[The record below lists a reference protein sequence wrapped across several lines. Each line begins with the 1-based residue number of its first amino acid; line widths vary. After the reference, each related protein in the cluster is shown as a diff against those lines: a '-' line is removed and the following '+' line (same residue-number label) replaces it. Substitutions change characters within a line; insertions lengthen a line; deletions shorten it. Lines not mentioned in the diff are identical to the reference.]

1 VNYGNFWFLRGFEYS
16 QGVSFVHLH
25 LHTHYSFLQ
34 GLGDPEA
41 FVMRAKELGMPALA
55 ITDTD
60 NLHGAFEFYLL
71 CKKKGIKP
79 IIWVEVFICE
89 QGQKYDARDAKVY
102 SLILLAKNFAGYK
115 NLIQLT
121 TKAYL
126 DGNVGSR
133 AQIDFPLLEK
143 YTGDTIALSGDL
155 SSELAQL
162 VISGKNNEFLLE
174 RISYYQKVFGKDHYY
189 LEIGEHPDRGS
200 QWAYNQRLVE
210 LSKLSGAPLVGTNDV
225 HYAHIDDAE
234 AQDFLSC
241 IGSGRR
247 LDDPDRKTLIDGNY
261 ALRSAEEMQELFAY
275 APEACENTLRI
286 ADMIDIEI
294 PHGKPLLPV
303 YKLNEKEE
311 ARKKIYQ
318 ETYPYDFETLTDQEW
333 LLRWTCFEGLNKRY
347 GFILSDTDIV
357 ECVHKEI
364 KTDIP
369 TLKELSPEELI
380 ELPKRWRNDK
390 KEILYQNLS
399 EEKKAIFDRLEYEL
413 VVVHLMG
420 FDGYFVI
427 VADFIR
433 WARENGIPVWPGR
446 WSAAGAIIA
455 YLSGITNIDPLKYQL
470 LFERFLNPARVSMPD
485 IDIDFS
491 DEGRWRVIEYVR
503 EKYGHDQVGQICT
516 FGTLAARA
524 AVKDVG
530 RALGI
535 PFAEMNQFAKL
546 IPARPG
552 ITIADAIKENP
563 DLKKTVDTNPLH
575 HKLITNAQK
584 LEGTVRQLGVHACAV
599 IIAPS
604 PMTDFCP
611 LQHPPKDETAIV
623 TQFSAYPLDG
633 LGLLK
638 MDFLGLRNLT
648 IIDRALR
655 IIENN
660 HGIKIDIDNL
670 PMDDQRVFDVFA
682 GGDTTGIFQF
692 ESAGMRRYLQELVPN
707 TFEDIIVMVSLYR
720 PGPMLYIP
728 TYIKR
733 KHGKEKVKYPHES
746 LAQILQLTQ
755 GIAVYQEQIM
765 QIVQAFAGF
774 SLGEADILRRAM
786 WKKIKELMD
795 EQKGKFIEAAVK
807 IGHTE
812 KLATYIFTDIIEPF
826 AGYGFNKSHAACYA
840 MIAYQTAYLKAY
852 YPTEFLTA
860 LMVSDEDDTD
870 RIVLE
875 INEAKSKHIQVLVPD
890 VNESRRHFTYI
901 DRQKIRFGLKAIK
914 WVWDGPIDTILRWRE
929 NGNYTSL
936 EDLVQRT
943 GSDVINKKTLD
954 ALIKSGA
961 MDTLWDR
968 GHMLA
973 NMERMA
979 WYLREVEHKT
989 STKQMDMF
997 DLGEKTNN
1005 GGGLILQDAPPLSF
1019 EEKIR
1024 EERNAIGMSISGDP
1038 LDGLKRYIEKKS
1050 LGLSK
1055 VQEFLKELE
1064 ASITEDHIL
1073 DDEVSDAGEIIQTP
1087 EKEGEQDTP
1096 TIEEDVKKERKEKP
1110 IVQVIGYVD
1119 SIRKIQT
1126 KKGENMLIVAC
1137 SSTGWKFTTIV
1148 FPKVYNQIAH
1158 LINSGEII
1166 LVKGKLNCKIEMKEI
1181 SIEADQVKRSTISDL
1196 RTAAQNEG
1204 IFGDEENIPEAREEM
1219 PKNEKPQNE
1228 IVFEAI
1234 QKKYT
1239 CTFWEDS
1246 MTIKLSPGTSK
1257 ETLMEIKT
1265 LLESYPR
1272 WNYHVWLDIDGQMID
1287 TKKNIGDKN
1296 EKESS

>member
-1 VNYGNFWFLRGFEYS
+1 
-16 QGVSFVHLH
+16 
-25 LHTHYSFLQ
+25 
-34 GLGDPEA
+34 
-41 FVMRAKELGMPALA
+41 MPALA

-79 IIWVEVFICE
+79 IIGVEVFICE

-102 SLILLAKNFAGYK
+102 SLILLAKNFNGYK

-121 TKAYL
+121 THAYL
-126 DGNVGSR
+126 DGNVWNKP
-133 AQIDFPLLEK
+133 QIDFATLEK
-143 YTGDTIALSGDL
+143 YAPDTIALSGDL
-155 SSELAQL
+155 TSELVQH
-162 VISGKNNEFLLE
+162 VVSGKDTAFLLE
-174 RISYYQKVFGKDHYY
+174 RIKYYERVFWKDHYY

-200 QWAYNQRLVE
+200 QGAYNQKLVE
-210 LSKLSGAPLVGTNDV
+210 LSKLSGVPLVGTNDV
-225 HYAHIDDAE
+225 HYARIEDAE

-247 LDDPDRKTLIDGNY
+247 LDDPDRRTLIDGNY
-261 ALRSAEEMQELFAY
+261 ALRPAEEMRELFAY
-275 APEACENTLRI
+275 APEACENTLKI

-294 PHGKPLLPV
+294 PHGKPLLPT
-303 YKLNEKEE
+303 YALNDKEKI
-311 ARKKIYQ
+311 RKEKYQ
-318 ETYPYDFETLTDQEW
+318 TSYPADFETLTDQEW
-333 LLRWTCFEGLNKRY
+333 LLRWTCFEGLNRRY
-347 GFILSDTDIV
+347 GFTLTESDII

-369 TLKELSPEELI
+369 TLKELSPADLI
-380 ELPKRWRNDK
+380 ELPKTWRNDK
-390 KEILYQNLS
+390 KDIIYANFS
-399 EEKKAIFDRLEYEL
+399 EAQRAIFDRLEYEL
-413 VVVHLMG
+413 AVVHLMG

-427 VADFIR
+427 VADFIS
-433 WARENGIPVWPGR
+433 WAREHDIPVGPGR
-446 WSAAGAIIA
+446 GSAAGAIIA
-455 YLSGITNIDPLKYQL
+455 YLSGITNIDPLRYQL

-491 DEGRWRVIEYVR
+491 DEGRGRVIEYVR

-546 IPARPG
+546 IPAKPG
-552 ITIADAIKENP
+552 ITIEDAIKENP
-563 DLKKTVDTNPLH
+563 DLKRTIDNNPLH
-575 HKLITNAQK
+575 NKLITNAQK

-660 HGIKIDIDNL
+660 HGVKIDINAL
-670 PMDDQRVFDVFA
+670 PMDDQKVFDVFA
-682 GGDTTGIFQF
+682 KGDTTGIFQF

-733 KHGKEKVKYPHES
+733 KHGREKVKYPHES

-786 WKKIKELMD
+786 GKKIKELMD
-795 EQKGKFIEAAVK
+795 EQKGKFIEAATK
-807 IGHTE
+807 LGHSE

-826 AGYGFNKSHAACYA
+826 AGYGFNKSHAACYS

-875 INEAKSKHIQVLVPD
+875 INEARSKWIQVLVPD

-901 DRQKIRFGLKAIK
+901 DKGRIRFGLKAIK
-914 WVWDGPIDTILRWRE
+914 WVWDGPIDTILRGRE
-929 NGNYTSL
+929 EGGPYVSL
-936 EDLVQRT
+936 EDFVKRT

-961 MDTLWDR
+961 MDAMGER

-989 STKQMDMF
+989 TTKQMGMF
-997 DLGEKTNN
+997 DLGGEQT
-1005 GGGLILQDAPPLSF
+1005 GWGLILEDGKELSF

-1050 LGLSK
+1050 IGLAK
-1055 VQEFLKELE
+1055 VQEFLKTLE
-1064 ASITEDHIL
+1064 ENITEEVMI
-1073 DDEVSDAGEIIQTP
+1073 DDEVSDTTEVTTTE
-1087 EKEGEQDTP
+1087 EKESTDSP
-1096 TIEEDVKKERKEKP
+1096 PEEEVKKEKLEKP
-1110 IVQVIGYVD
+1110 IVQVIGYVE
-1119 SIRKIQT
+1119 SIRKIIT
-1126 KKGENMLIVAC
+1126 KKWENMLIVMC
-1137 SSTGWKFTTIV
+1137 SSTGWKFTAIV

-1158 LINSGEII
+1158 LFKEGEIV

-1181 SIEADQVKRSTISDL
+1181 SIEADQVKRSSISDL
-1196 RTAAQNEG
+1196 RTAAQNDG
-1204 IFGDEENIPEAREEM
+1204 LFGDGDILFPTLQNKYNCIVEEKDI
-1219 PKNEKPQNE
+1219 
-1228 IVFEAI
+1228 
-1234 QKKYT
+1234 
-1239 CTFWEDS
+1239 
-1246 MTIKLSPGTSK
+1246 TIKLPH
-1257 ETLMEIKT
+1257 ETTKDTLVEIKD
-1265 LLESYPR
+1265 LIGEYSP
-1272 WNYHVWLDIDGQMID
+1272 WNYHVWIDIGGEKID
-1287 TKKNIGDKN
+1287 TKKYI
-1296 EKESS
+1296 SSSIQG

>member
-1 VNYGNFWFLRGFEYS
+1 M
-16 QGVSFVHLH
+16 SFVHLH

-34 GLGDPEA
+34 GLGNPEA
-41 FVMRAKELGMPALA
+41 FVMRAKELGMTALA

-60 NLHGAFEFYLL
+60 NLHWAFEFYLL
-71 CKKKGIKP
+71 CKKKWIKP
-79 IIWVEVFICE
+79 IIGVEVFICE

-102 SLILLAKNFAGYK
+102 SLILLAKNFNGYK

-126 DGNVGSR
+126 DGNVGNK

-143 YTGDTIALSGDL
+143 YSADIIALSGDL
-155 SSELAQL
+155 TSELAQH
-162 VISGKNNEFLLE
+162 VVSGRDNSFLLE
-174 RISYYQKVFGKDHYY
+174 RIAYYQRVFGKEHYF

-200 QWAYNQRLVE
+200 QGAYNQKLVE
-210 LSKLSGAPLVGTNDV
+210 LSKLSGVPLVGTNDV
-225 HYAHIDDAE
+225 HYSRADDAE

-247 LDDPDRKTLIDGNY
+247 VDDPDRRSLIDGNY
-261 ALRSAEEMQELFAY
+261 SLRPADEMRELFAY
-275 APEACENTLRI
+275 ASEACENTLKI

-311 ARKKIYQ
+311 ARKALYA
-318 ETYPYDFETLTDQEW
+318 ELYPSDFELLTDQEW
-333 LLRWTCFEGLNKRY
+333 LLRWTCFEGLNVRY
-347 GFILSDTDIV
+347 NFTLSNEDIA

-364 KTDIP
+364 WEDLP
-369 TLKELSPEELI
+369 ALSDLSPDELL
-380 ELPKRWRNDK
+380 ELPKNWRSEK
-390 KEILYQNLS
+390 KIEIYTILS
-399 EEKKAIFDRLEYEL
+399 EENKAIFDRLEYEL
-413 VVVHLMG
+413 AVVHLMW

-433 WARENGIPVWPGR
+433 WAREDDIPVGPGR

-491 DEGRWRVIEYVR
+491 DEGRGRVIEYVR

-535 PFAEMNQFAKL
+535 PFAEMNQFVKL

-552 ITIADAIKENP
+552 ITIENAIKENP
-563 DLKKTVDTNPLH
+563 DLKRTIDANPLH
-575 HKLITNAQK
+575 NKLIKNAQK

-611 LQHPPKDETAIV
+611 LQHPPKDDTAIV

-660 HGIKIDIDNL
+660 HGVKIDIDNL
-670 PMDDQRVFDVFA
+670 PMDDQRVFDIFA
-682 GGDTTGIFQF
+682 KGDTTGVFQF

-720 PGPMLYIP
+720 PWPMLYIP

-786 WKKIKELMD
+786 GKKIKELMD
-795 EQKGKFIEAAVK
+795 EQKGKFIEAAMK
-807 IGHTE
+807 KWHSE
-812 KLATYIFTDIIEPF
+812 KLATLIFTDIIEPF
-826 AGYGFNKSHAACYA
+826 AGYGFNKSHAACYS

-860 LMVSDEDDTD
+860 LMVSDEDDSE

-875 INEAKSKHIQVLVPD
+875 INEARSKWIQVLVPD

-901 DRQKIRFGLKAIK
+901 DKTKIRFGLKAIK
-914 WVWDGPIDTILRWRE
+914 GVWDGPIGTILEWRE
-929 NGNYTSL
+929 NEPYTTL
-936 EDLVQRT
+936 EDFVQKT
-943 GSDVINKKTLD
+943 WSDVINKKTLD

-961 MDTLWDR
+961 MDTLGER
-968 GHMLA
+968 GHMIA

-979 WYLREVEHKT
+979 GYLREVEQKNT
-989 STKQMDMF
+989 TKQMDMF
-997 DLGEKTNN
+997 DLWDNITGS
-1005 GGGLILQDAPPLSF
+1005 GLILEPGAPLSF
-1019 EEKIR
+1019 EDKIR

-1050 LGLSK
+1050 LGLDK
-1055 VQEFLKELE
+1055 VKEFISILE
-1064 ASITEDHIL
+1064 ESITEEVMVDE
-1073 DDEVSDAGEIIQTP
+1073 EVSDTGTEIINE
-1087 EKEGEQDTP
+1087 EKEIETDTP
-1096 TIEEDVKKERKEKP
+1096 GEEIKKEKKEKP

-1119 SIRKIQT
+1119 TVKKIQT
-1126 KKGENMLIVAC
+1126 KKGDNMLIATC
-1137 SSTGWKFTTIV
+1137 SSTGWKFTVIV
-1148 FPKVYNQIAH
+1148 FPKMYDQIAH
-1158 LINSGEII
+1158 QIKLGEIV
-1166 LVKGKLNCKIEMKEI
+1166 LVKGRLNCKLEMREI
-1181 SIEADQVKRSTISDL
+1181 SIEADQIKRSTISDL
-1196 RTAAQNEG
+1196 RTAARNEG
-1204 IFGDEENIPEAREEM
+1204 IFGDTEND
-1219 PKNEKPQNE
+1219 KEKQM
-1228 IVFEAI
+1228 FASL
-1234 QKKYT
+1234 QKEYMCNIT
-1239 CTFWEDS
+1239 ETTL
-1246 MTIKLSPGTSK
+1246 TIKLPEKTQR
-1257 ETLMEIKT
+1257 ET
-1265 LLESYPR
+1265 LLEIKDTIETYATGE
-1272 WNYHVWLDIDGQMID
+1272 YHVWLDIGGTMID
-1287 TKKNIGDKN
+1287 TKKKIAS
-1296 EKESS
+1296 E

>member
-1 VNYGNFWFLRGFEYS
+1 M
-16 QGVSFVHLH
+16 SFVHLH

-34 GLGDPEA
+34 GLGNPEA

-55 ITDTD
+55 ITDTN
-60 NLHGAFEFYLL
+60 NLHGVFEFYLL

-79 IIWVEVFICE
+79 IIGVEVFICE

-102 SLILLAKNFAGYK
+102 SLILLAKNFNGYK

-126 DGNVGSR
+126 DGNVGNR
-133 AQIDFPLLEK
+133 PQIDFPLLER
-143 YTGDTIALSGDL
+143 YAQDTIALSWDL
-155 SSELAQL
+155 ASEMAQH
-162 VISGKNNEFLLE
+162 VVSGRDDTFILE
-174 RISYYQKVFGKDHYY
+174 RIVYYQKIFGKENYF

-200 QWAYNQRLVE
+200 QGAYNQRLVE
-210 LSKLSGAPLVGTNDV
+210 LSKKSGAPLVGTNDV
-225 HYAHIDDAE
+225 HYARIDDAE

-261 ALRSAEEMQELFAY
+261 SLRPAEEMRELFAY
-275 APEACENTLRI
+275 APEACENTLKI
-286 ADMIDIEI
+286 AYMIDIEI

-303 YKLNEKEE
+303 YKLNEKEQT
-311 ARKKIYQ
+311 RKENYQKIYP
-318 ETYPYDFETLTDQEW
+318 EDFESLTDQEW

-347 GFILSDTDIV
+347 GFTLSDWDIG

-364 KTDIP
+364 KNEIP
-369 TLKELSPEELI
+369 KLSELSPDELL
-380 ELPKRWRNDK
+380 ELPKKWRSTK
-390 KEILYQNLS
+390 KESIYASLPD
-399 EEKKAIFDRLEYEL
+399 EKRAIFDRLEYEL
-413 VVVHLMG
+413 AVVHLMG

-427 VADFIR
+427 VADFIS
-433 WARENGIPVWPGR
+433 WAREHDIPVGPGR

-455 YLSGITNIDPLKYQL
+455 YLSGITNIDPLRYQL

-491 DEGRWRVIEYVR
+491 DEGRGRVIEYVR

-552 ITIADAIKENP
+552 ITIENAIKENP
-563 DLKKTVDTNPLH
+563 ELKNTIETNPLH
-575 HKLITNAQK
+575 NKLIKNAQK

-611 LQHPPKDETAIV
+611 LQHPPKDDTAIV

-660 HGIKIDIDNL
+660 HGIKIDINNL
-670 PMDDQRVFDVFA
+670 PMDDQRVFDIFA
-682 GGDTTGIFQF
+682 KGDTTGIFQF

-786 WKKIKELMD
+786 GKKIKELMD
-795 EQKGKFIEAAVK
+795 EQKGKFIEAAMK
-807 IGHTE
+807 IGHSE

-826 AGYGFNKSHAACYA
+826 AGYGFNKSHAACYS

-875 INEAKSKHIQVLVPD
+875 INEARAKWIQVLVPD

-901 DRQKIRFGLKAIK
+901 DKTKIRFGLKAIK
-914 WVWDGPIDTILRWRE
+914 GVGDGPIDTILSWRE
-929 NGNYTSL
+929 SGNYTSL
-936 EDLVQRT
+936 EDFVKRT

-961 MDTLWDR
+961 MDTLWER
-968 GHMLA
+968 WHMLA

-979 WYLREVEHKT
+979 GYLREVEHKS

-997 DLGEKTNN
+997 DFGEWV
-1005 GGGLILQDAPPLSF
+1005 GSGLILESGAPLSF

-1038 LDGLKRYIEKKS
+1038 LDWLKRYIERKS
-1050 LGLSK
+1050 LGLDK
-1055 VQEFLKELE
+1055 VKEFLAILE
-1064 ASITEDHIL
+1064 ESITEEQII
-1073 DDEVSDAGEIIQTP
+1073 DDEVSDTGEVIAE
-1087 EKEGEQDTP
+1087 EKETENDEEEQ
-1096 TIEEDVKKERKEKP
+1096 KKEKKEKP

-1119 SIRKIQT
+1119 TVRKIQT
-1126 KKGENMLIVAC
+1126 KKGDNMLIATC
-1137 SSTGWKFTTIV
+1137 SSTWWKFTVVV

-1158 LINSGEII
+1158 QIKIGEVI
-1166 LVKGKLNCKIEMKEI
+1166 LVKGRLNCKIEMREI

-1196 RTAAQNEG
+1196 RTAARNDG
-1204 IFGDEENIPEAREEM
+1204 IFGDTEEAWQTVRQF
-1219 PKNEKPQNE
+1219 EKLQN
-1228 IVFEAI
+1228 A
-1234 QKKYT
+1234 YT
-1239 CTFWEDS
+1239 CVIEDQII
-1246 MTIKLSPGTSK
+1246 TIKLSEKTPK
-1257 ETLMEIKT
+1257 ETLLEIKT
-1265 LLESYPR
+1265 ILEWYS
-1272 WNYHVWLDIDGQMID
+1272 WGDYHVWLDIGGTMID
-1287 TKKNIGDKN
+1287 TKKKIADN
-1296 EKESS
+1296 

>member
-1 VNYGNFWFLRGFEYS
+1 
-16 QGVSFVHLH
+16 
-25 LHTHYSFLQ
+25 
-34 GLGDPEA
+34 
-41 FVMRAKELGMPALA
+41 MPALA

-79 IIWVEVFICE
+79 IIGVEVFICE

-102 SLILLAKNFAGYK
+102 SLILLAKNFEGYK

-121 TKAYL
+121 TRAYL
-126 DGNVGSR
+126 DGNVGSK
-133 AQIDFPLLEK
+133 AQIDFQTLEK
-143 YTGDTIALSGDL
+143 YANNVIALSWDL
-155 SSELAQL
+155 TSELAQH
-162 VISGKNNEFLLE
+162 VVSGKDNTFLLQ
-174 RISYYQKVFGKDHYY
+174 RISYYQQIFGKENYF
-189 LEIGEHPDRGS
+189 LEIGEHPDRWS
-200 QWAYNQRLVE
+200 QGAYNQRLVE
-210 LSKLSGAPLVGTNDV
+210 LSKLSWAPLVGTNDV
-225 HYAHIDDAE
+225 HYARPDDAE

-261 ALRSAEEMQELFAY
+261 ALRPAEEMRELFAY
-275 APEACENTLRI
+275 APEACENTLKI
-286 ADMIDIEI
+286 ADMVDIEI

-303 YKLNEKEE
+303 YKLNEKEIE
-311 ARKKIYQ
+311 RKNIYQ
-318 ETYPYDFETLTDQEW
+318 EKYSHDFETLTDQEW
-333 LLRWTCFEGLNKRY
+333 LLRWTCFEGLNNRY
-347 GFILSDTDIV
+347 DFTLLDDDIV

-369 TLKELSPEELI
+369 TLKELSPADLL
-380 ELPKRWRNDK
+380 ELPKTWRNDK
-390 KEILYQNLS
+390 KETLYNSLS

-413 VVVHLMG
+413 AVVHLMG

-433 WARENGIPVWPGR
+433 WAREHDIPVGPGR

-455 YLSGITNIDPLKYQL
+455 YLSGITNIDPLRYQL

-491 DEGRWRVIEYVR
+491 DEGRGKVIEYVR

-552 ITIADAIKENP
+552 ITIEDAIKENL
-563 DLKKTVDTNPLH
+563 DLKRTIENNPLH
-575 HKLITNAQK
+575 NKLITNAQK

-660 HGIKIDIDNL
+660 HGIKIDINKL
-670 PMDDQRVFDVFA
+670 PMDDQKVFDVFA
-682 GGDTTGIFQF
+682 NGDTTGIFQF

-707 TFEDIIVMVSLYR
+707 NFEDIIVMVSLYR

-746 LAQILQLTQ
+746 LAKILELTQ

-786 WKKIKELMD
+786 GKKIKELMD
-795 EQKGKFIEAAVK
+795 EQKWKFIEAATK
-807 IGHTE
+807 LGHSE

-826 AGYGFNKSHAACYA
+826 AGYGFNKSHAACYS

-875 INEAKSKHIQVLVPD
+875 INEAKAKNIRVLVPD

-901 DRQKIRFGLKAIK
+901 DKDRIRFGLKAIK
-914 WVWDGPIDTILRWRE
+914 GVGDGPIDTILRGRE
-929 NGNYTSL
+929 EGGPYVSL
-936 EDLVQRT
+936 EDFVKRT

-961 MDTLWDR
+961 MDTLWER

-979 WYLREVEHKT
+979 AYLREVEHKT
-989 STKQMDMF
+989 TTKQMDMF
-997 DLGEKTNN
+997 DLGGESNS
-1005 GGGLILQDAPPLSF
+1005 GGGLILQEAQPLSF

-1024 EERNAIGMSISGDP
+1024 EERNAIGMSISWDP

-1050 LGLSK
+1050 LGLDK
-1055 VQEFLKELE
+1055 VKEFLAELE
-1064 ASITEDHIL
+1064 ASITEDHVV
-1073 DDEVSDAGEIIQTP
+1073 DDEVNDSGESLQSD
-1087 EKEGEQDTP
+1087 EKESEQP
-1096 TIEEDVKKERKEKP
+1096 EEELKKEKKEKP
-1110 IVQVIGYVD
+1110 IVQVIGYVEN
-1119 SIRKIQT
+1119 IRKIQT
-1126 KKGENMLIVAC
+1126 KKWENMLIVWC
-1137 SSTGWKFTTIV
+1137 SSTGWKFTAIV
-1148 FPKVYNQIAH
+1148 FPKTYNQVAH
-1158 LINSGEII
+1158 VFREWEIV
-1166 LVKGKLNCKIEMKEI
+1166 LVKGRMNCKIEMKEI

-1196 RTAAQNEG
+1196 RTAAQNEWV
-1204 IFGDEENIPEAREEM
+1204 FGDTPEKQDTPLVDIFPEL
-1219 PKNEKPQNE
+1219 
-1228 IVFEAI
+1228 

-1239 CTFWEDS
+1239 CIIHTDIV
-1246 MTIKLSPGTSK
+1246 TIKLPLGTTK
-1257 ETLMEIKT
+1257 ETLLDIKSI
-1265 LLESYPR
+1265 LESYPVGWR
-1272 WNYHVWLDIDGQMID
+1272 HVWLDIGGQLID
-1287 TKKNIGDKN
+1287 TKRNI
-1296 EKESS
+1296 

>member
-1 VNYGNFWFLRGFEYS
+1 
-16 QGVSFVHLH
+16 
-25 LHTHYSFLQ
+25 
-34 GLGDPEA
+34 
-41 FVMRAKELGMPALA
+41 MPALA

-79 IIWVEVFICE
+79 IIGVEVFICE

-102 SLILLAKNFAGYK
+102 SLILLAKNFNGYK

-121 TKAYL
+121 TRAYL
-126 DGNVGSR
+126 DGNVWNKP
-133 AQIDFPLLEK
+133 QIDFATLEK
-143 YTGDTIALSGDL
+143 YAPDTIALSGDL
-155 SSELAQL
+155 TSELAQH
-162 VISGKNNEFLLE
+162 VVSGKDNNFLLE
-174 RISYYQKVFGKDHYY
+174 RIAYYQKVFGKDHYY

-200 QWAYNQRLVE
+200 QGAYNQKLVE
-210 LSKLSGAPLVGTNDV
+210 LSKLSGVPLVGTNDV
-225 HYAHIDDAE
+225 HYARIDDAE

-247 LDDPDRKTLIDGNY
+247 LDDPDRRTLIDGNY
-261 ALRSAEEMQELFAY
+261 ALRPAEEMRELFAY
-275 APEACENTLRI
+275 APEACENTLKI
-286 ADMIDIEI
+286 AEMIDIEI
-294 PHGKPLLPV
+294 PHGKPLLPT
-303 YKLNEKEE
+303 YALNDKEKI
-311 ARKKIYQ
+311 RKENYQ
-318 ETYPYDFETLTDQEW
+318 KSYPSDFETLTDQEW
-333 LLRWTCFEGLNKRY
+333 LLRWTCYEGLNRRY
-347 GFILSDTDIV
+347 GFTLAESDII

-364 KTDIP
+364 KADIP
-369 TLKELSPEELI
+369 TLKELSPADLL
-380 ELPKRWRNDK
+380 ELPKTWRNDK
-390 KEILYQNLS
+390 KDIIYANFS
-399 EEKKAIFDRLEYEL
+399 EEQRAIFDRLEYEL
-413 VVVHLMG
+413 AVVHLMG

-427 VADFIR
+427 VADFIS
-433 WARENGIPVWPGR
+433 WAREHDIPVGPGR
-446 WSAAGAIIA
+446 GSAAGAIIA
-455 YLSGITNIDPLKYQL
+455 YLSGITNIDPLRYQL

-491 DEGRWRVIEYVR
+491 DEGRGRVIEYVR

-552 ITIADAIKENP
+552 ITIEDAIKENP
-563 DLKKTVDTNPLH
+563 DLKRTIDNNPLH
-575 HKLITNAQK
+575 NKLITNAQK

-611 LQHPPKDETAIV
+611 LQHPPKDDTAIV

-660 HGIKIDIDNL
+660 HGVKIDINAL
-670 PMDDQRVFDVFA
+670 PMDDQKVFDVFA
-682 GGDTTGIFQF
+682 NGDTTGIFQF

-733 KHGKEKVKYPHES
+733 KHGREKVKYPHES

-786 WKKIKELMD
+786 GKKIKELMD
-795 EQKGKFIEAAVK
+795 EQKGKFIEAATK
-807 IGHTE
+807 LGHSE

-826 AGYGFNKSHAACYA
+826 AGYGFNKSHAACYS

-860 LMVSDEDDTD
+860 LMVSDEDNTD

-875 INEAKSKHIQVLVPD
+875 INEARSKNIQVLVPD

-901 DRQKIRFGLKAIK
+901 DTGKIRFGLKAIK
-914 WVWDGPIDTILRWRE
+914 WVGDGPIGTILAGRE
-929 NGNYTSL
+929 EKPYTSL
-936 EDLVQRT
+936 EDFVQRT
-943 GSDVINKKTLD
+943 WSDVINKKTLD

-961 MDTLWDR
+961 MDTLGER
-968 GHMLA
+968 GHMIA

-979 WYLREVEHKT
+979 GYLREVEHKT
-989 STKQMDMF
+989 NTKQMDMF
-997 DLGEKTNN
+997 DLGDGAVNN
-1005 GGGLILQDAPPLSF
+1005 GGGLILQDALPFTF

-1038 LDGLKRYIEKKS
+1038 LDGLKRYIERKS
-1050 LGLSK
+1050 IGLAK
-1055 VQEFLKELE
+1055 VQEFLKTLE
-1064 ASITEDHIL
+1064 ESITEEVMI
-1073 DDEVSDAGEIIQTP
+1073 DDEVSDTAEVTTTE
-1087 EKEGEQDTP
+1087 EKENADTP
-1096 TIEEDVKKERKEKP
+1096 PEEEVKKEKQEKP
-1110 IVQVIGYVD
+1110 VVQVIGYVE
-1119 SIRKIQT
+1119 SMRKIIT
-1126 KKGENMLIVAC
+1126 KKWENMLIVMC
-1137 SSTGWKFTTIV
+1137 SSTWWKFTAIV
-1148 FPKVYNQIAH
+1148 FPKVYNQVAH
-1158 LINSGEII
+1158 LFKEGEIV

-1204 IFGDEENIPEAREEM
+1204 IFGDEPVIPESEKCLNGILSTSEWCINNSSETAWTISGIQENTLHEVS
-1219 PKNEKPQNE
+1219 PKKEISFPEIQAQYKCTITDTTLTLELPQDT
-1228 IVFEAI
+1228 
-1234 QKKYT
+1234 QR
-1239 CTFWEDS
+1239 
-1246 MTIKLSPGTSK
+1246 
-1257 ETLMEIKT
+1257 ETLFEIKN
-1265 LLESYPR
+1265 LLESYPAGP
-1272 WNYHVWLDIDGQMID
+1272 YHVWLDIGGQMID
-1287 TKKNIGDKN
+1287 TKKSIG
-1296 EKESS
+1296 

>member
-1 VNYGNFWFLRGFEYS
+1 
-16 QGVSFVHLH
+16 
-25 LHTHYSFLQ
+25 
-34 GLGDPEA
+34 
-41 FVMRAKELGMPALA
+41 MRAKELGMPALA

-79 IIWVEVFICE
+79 IIGVEVFICE

-102 SLILLAKNFAGYK
+102 SLILLAKNFNGYK

-126 DGNVGSR
+126 DGNVGSK

-143 YTGDTIALSGDL
+143 YTTDTIALSGDL
-155 SSELAQL
+155 TSELAQH
-162 VISGKNNEFLLE
+162 VVSGKDNAFLLE
-174 RISYYQKVFGKDHYY
+174 RIAYYQKIFGKENYF

-200 QWAYNQRLVE
+200 QGAYNQRLVE
-210 LSKLSGAPLVGTNDV
+210 LSKLSWVPLVGSNDV
-225 HYAHIDDAE
+225 HYARPDDAE

-261 ALRSAEEMQELFAY
+261 SLRPAEEMRELFAY
-275 APEACENTLRI
+275 APEACENTLKI
-286 ADMIDIEI
+286 ANMIDIEI

-318 ETYPYDFETLTDQEW
+318 EKYPNDFETLTDQEW
-333 LLRWTCFEGLNKRY
+333 LLRWTCYEWLNIRY
-347 GFILSDTDIV
+347 DFTLSNDEIV

-364 KTDIP
+364 KAEIP
-369 TLKELSPEELI
+369 TLKELSPADLL
-380 ELPKRWRNDK
+380 ELPKTWRNEK
-390 KEILYQNLS
+390 KEIIYANFS
-399 EEKKAIFDRLEYEL
+399 EEQRAIFDRLEYEL

-433 WARENGIPVWPGR
+433 WAREHDIPVGPWRG
-446 WSAAGAIIA
+446 SAAGAIIA
-455 YLSGITNIDPLKYQL
+455 YLSGITNIDPLRYQL

-491 DEGRWRVIEYVR
+491 DEGRGRVIEYVR

-535 PFAEMNQFAKL
+535 PFADMNQFAKL

-552 ITIADAIKENP
+552 ITIEDAIKENP
-563 DLKKTVDTNPLH
+563 DLKRTIDNNPLH
-575 HKLITNAQK
+575 NKLITNAQK

-611 LQHPPKDETAIV
+611 LQHPPKDDTAIV

-660 HGIKIDIDNL
+660 HNVKIDINKL
-670 PMDDQRVFDVFA
+670 PMDDQKVFDVFA
-682 GGDTTGIFQF
+682 NGDTTGIFQF

-707 TFEDIIVMVSLYR
+707 NFEDIIVMVSLYR

-746 LAQILQLTQ
+746 LAKILELTQ

-786 WKKIKELMD
+786 GKKIKELMD
-795 EQKGKFIEAAVK
+795 EQKGKFIEAATK
-807 IGHTE
+807 LGHSE

-826 AGYGFNKSHAACYA
+826 AGYGFNKSHAACYS

-875 INEAKSKHIQVLVPD
+875 INEAKSKNIQVLVPD

-901 DRQKIRFGLKAIK
+901 DRTKIRFGLKAIK
-914 WVWDGPIDTILRWRE
+914 WVGDGPIDTILRGRE
-929 NGNYTSL
+929 EGGPYVSL
-936 EDLVQRT
+936 EDFVQRT

-961 MDTLWDR
+961 MDTLGER

-979 WYLREVEHKT
+979 GYLREVEHKT

-997 DLGEKTNN
+997 DLWGESNN
-1005 GGGLILQDAPPLSF
+1005 GGGLILQEAPPLSF

-1038 LDGLKRYIEKKS
+1038 LDGLKRYIERKS
-1050 LGLSK
+1050 LGLDK
-1055 VQEFLKELE
+1055 VKEFLAELE
-1064 ASITEDHIL
+1064 ASITEDHVM
-1073 DDEVSDAGEIIQTP
+1073 DDEVSDVWEVIQTT
-1087 EKEGEQDTP
+1087 EKEGDNDAP
-1096 TIEEDVKKERKEKP
+1096 PEEEVRKEKKEKP
-1110 IVQVIGYVD
+1110 IVQVIGYVE

-1126 KKGENMLIVAC
+1126 KKGDNMLIVWCA
-1137 SSTGWKFTTIV
+1137 STGWKFTSIV
-1148 FPKVYNQIAH
+1148 FPKAYNQVAH
-1158 LINSGEII
+1158 LFKEWEIV
-1166 LVKGKLNCKIEMKEI
+1166 LVKGRLNCKIEMKEI

-1196 RTAAQNEG
+1196 RTAAQNEK
-1204 IFGDEENIPEAREEM
+1204 IFGDEEENTEE
-1219 PKNEKPQNE
+1219 KAIKTETLFTELQN
-1228 IVFEAI
+1228 
-1234 QKKYT
+1234 KYK
-1239 CTFWEDS
+1239 CTIGVD
-1246 MTIKLSPGTSK
+1246 MITIKLASGTKK
-1257 ETLMEIKT
+1257 EVLLDIKWI
-1265 LLESYPR
+1265 LETYPIGL
-1272 WNYHVWLDIDGQMID
+1272 YHVWLDIDGQMID
-1287 TKKNIGDKN
+1287 TKKNIGN
-1296 EKESS
+1296 

>member
-1 VNYGNFWFLRGFEYS
+1 M
-16 QGVSFVHLH
+16 SFVHLH

-41 FVMRAKELGMPALA
+41 FVLRAKELGMPALA

-79 IIWVEVFICE
+79 IIGVEVFICE
-89 QGQKYDARDAKVY
+89 QWQKYDARDAKVY
-102 SLILLAKNFAGYK
+102 SLILLAKNFNGYK

-121 TKAYL
+121 TRAYL
-126 DGNVGSR
+126 DGNVGNKP
-133 AQIDFPLLEK
+133 QIDFATLEK
-143 YTGDTIALSGDL
+143 YAPDTIALSGDL
-155 SSELAQL
+155 TSELAQH
-162 VISGKNNEFLLE
+162 VVSGKNTAFLLE
-174 RISYYQKVFGKDHYY
+174 RISYYQGVFGKDHYY

-210 LSKLSGAPLVGTNDV
+210 LSKLSGVPLVGTNDV
-225 HYAHIDDAE
+225 HYARADDAE

-261 ALRSAEEMQELFAY
+261 SLRPAEEMRELFAY
-275 APEACENTLRI
+275 APEACENTLKI

-311 ARKKIYQ
+311 VRKKIYQ
-318 ETYPYDFETLTDQEW
+318 EKYTHDFDTLTDQEW
-333 LLRWTCFEGLNKRY
+333 LLRWTCFEGLNNRY
-347 GFILSDTDIV
+347 EFTLSNDEIV

-364 KTDIP
+364 KAEIP
-369 TLKELSPEELI
+369 TLKELSPADLI
-380 ELPKRWRNDK
+380 ELPKTWRNDK
-390 KEILYQNLS
+390 KEIIYAELS

-413 VVVHLMG
+413 AVVHLMG

-433 WARENGIPVWPGR
+433 WAREHDIPVGPGR
-446 WSAAGAIIA
+446 GSAAGAIIA
-455 YLSGITNIDPLKYQL
+455 YLSGITNIDPLRYQL

-491 DEGRWRVIEYVR
+491 DEGRGRVIEYVR

-552 ITIADAIKENP
+552 ITIEDAIKENP
-563 DLKKTVDTNPLH
+563 DLRRTIENNPLH
-575 HKLITNAQK
+575 NKLITNAQK

-660 HGIKIDIDNL
+660 HGVKIDINKL
-670 PMDDQRVFDVFA
+670 PMDDQKVFDVFA
-682 GGDTTGIFQF
+682 KGDTTGIFQF

-786 WKKIKELMD
+786 GKKIKELMD
-795 EQKGKFIEAAVK
+795 EQKGKFIEAAK
-807 IGHTE
+807 KLGHSE

-826 AGYGFNKSHAACYA
+826 AGYGFNKSHAACYS

-875 INEAKSKHIQVLVPD
+875 INEAKSKNINVLVPD
-890 VNESRRHFTYI
+890 VNESRSHFTYI
-901 DRQKIRFGLKAIK
+901 DKNKIRFGLKAIK
-914 WVWDGPIDTILRWRE
+914 WVGDSPIDTILRGRE
-929 NGNYTSL
+929 NGPYISL
-936 EDLVQRT
+936 EDFVKRT

-961 MDTLWDR
+961 MDTLWER
-968 GHMLA
+968 GHMFA

-979 WYLREVEHKT
+979 GYLREVEHKT
-989 STKQMDMF
+989 NTKQMDMF
-997 DLGEKTNN
+997 DLGWESNN
-1005 GGGLILQDAPPLSF
+1005 GGGLILQDGPPFSF

-1055 VQEFLKELE
+1055 VQEFLKTLE
-1064 ASITEDHIL
+1064 EAITDEPLIDS
-1073 DDEVSDAGEIIQTP
+1073 EVSDGGEAITAE
-1087 EKEGEQDTP
+1087 EKETVDTP
-1096 TIEEDVKKERKEKP
+1096 PAEEDIKKNKQEKP
-1110 IVQVIGYVD
+1110 VVQVIGYVD

-1126 KKGENMLIVAC
+1126 KKGDNMLIVMC
-1137 SSTGWKFTTIV
+1137 SSTGWKFTVVV
-1148 FPKVYNQIAH
+1148 FPKFYDQIAP
-1158 LINSGEII
+1158 LIKSGEII
-1166 LVKGKLNCKIEMKEI
+1166 LVKGRLNCKVEMREI
-1181 SIEADQVKRSTISDL
+1181 SIEGEQVKRSTISDL
-1196 RTAAQNEG
+1196 RTAAKNDG
-1204 IFGDEENIPEAREEM
+1204 LFGDEE
-1219 PKNEKPQNE
+1219 EKTDNNNPIIFVDLQEKYICE
-1228 IVFEAI
+1228 IDEKSI
-1234 QKKYT
+1234 
-1239 CTFWEDS
+1239 
-1246 MTIKLSPGTSK
+1246 TIR
-1257 ETLMEIKT
+1257 
-1265 LLESYPR
+1265 LESTADKSMLLDIKNMLEAYPI
-1272 WNYHVWLDIDGQMID
+1272 WTHHVWLDIGWQRID
-1287 TKKNIGDKN
+1287 TKKDISDK
-1296 EKESS
+1296 S

>member
-1 VNYGNFWFLRGFEYS
+1 
-16 QGVSFVHLH
+16 
-25 LHTHYSFLQ
+25 
-34 GLGDPEA
+34 
-41 FVMRAKELGMPALA
+41 MRAKELGMPALA

-143 YTGDTIALSGDL
+143 YAGDTIALSGDL

-174 RISYYQKVFGKDHYY
+174 RISYYQKVFGKDHYF

-275 APEACENTLRI
+275 APEACENTLKI

-491 DEGRWRVIEYVR
+491 DEGRGRVIEYVR

-786 WKKIKELMD
+786 GKKIKELMD
-795 EQKGKFIEAAVK
+795 EQKGKFIEAALK

-914 WVWDGPIDTILRWRE
+914 WVWDGPIDTILKWRE

-979 WYLREVEHKT
+979 WYLREVEHKN

-1050 LGLSK
+1050 LGLAK

-1119 SIRKIQT
+1119 GIRKIQT

-1137 SSTGWKFTTIV
+1137 SSTGWKFSTIV

-1204 IFGDEENIPEAREEM
+1204 IFGDDLPVIPELWDASETAWTISGIQDKTLHEV
-1219 PKNEKPQNE
+1219 NPQQKE
-1228 IVFEAI
+1228 ISFPEL

-1239 CTFWEDS
+1239 CTIGEDS

-1257 ETLMEIKT
+1257 ETLMEIKI
-1265 LLESYPR
+1265 LLESYPTG
-1272 WNYHVWLDIDGQMID
+1272 NYHVWLDIGGQMID
-1287 TKKNIGDKN
+1287 TKKSI
-1296 EKESS
+1296 KEI

>member
-1 VNYGNFWFLRGFEYS
+1 
-16 QGVSFVHLH
+16 
-25 LHTHYSFLQ
+25 
-34 GLGDPEA
+34 
-41 FVMRAKELGMPALA
+41 
-55 ITDTD
+55 
-60 NLHGAFEFYLL
+60 
-71 CKKKGIKP
+71 
-79 IIWVEVFICE
+79 
-89 QGQKYDARDAKVY
+89 
-102 SLILLAKNFAGYK
+102 
-115 NLIQLT
+115 
-121 TKAYL
+121 
-126 DGNVGSR
+126 
-133 AQIDFPLLEK
+133 
-143 YTGDTIALSGDL
+143 
-155 SSELAQL
+155 
-162 VISGKNNEFLLE
+162 
-174 RISYYQKVFGKDHYY
+174 
-189 LEIGEHPDRGS
+189 
-200 QWAYNQRLVE
+200 
-210 LSKLSGAPLVGTNDV
+210 
-225 HYAHIDDAE
+225 
-234 AQDFLSC
+234 
-241 IGSGRR
+241 
-247 LDDPDRKTLIDGNY
+247 
-261 ALRSAEEMQELFAY
+261 
-275 APEACENTLRI
+275 
-286 ADMIDIEI
+286 
-294 PHGKPLLPV
+294 
-303 YKLNEKEE
+303 
-311 ARKKIYQ
+311 
-318 ETYPYDFETLTDQEW
+318 
-333 LLRWTCFEGLNKRY
+333 LRWTCFEWLNRRY
-347 GFILSDTDIV
+347 GFTLSDGDIA

-364 KTDIP
+364 KDEIP
-369 TLKELSPEELI
+369 KLSDLSPDELL
-380 ELPKRWRNDK
+380 ELPKKWRSTK
-390 KEILYQNLS
+390 KESIYQSLS
-399 EEKKAIFDRLEYEL
+399 DEKKAIFDRLEYEL
-413 VVVHLMG
+413 AVVHLMG

-427 VADFIR
+427 VADFIS
-433 WARENGIPVWPGR
+433 WAREHDIPVGPGR

-455 YLSGITNIDPLKYQL
+455 YLSGITNIDPLRYQL

-491 DEGRWRVIEYVR
+491 DEGRGRVIEYVR

-552 ITIADAIKENP
+552 ITIENAIKENP
-563 DLKKTVDTNPLH
+563 ELKNTIETNPLH
-575 HKLITNAQK
+575 NKLIKNAQK

-611 LQHPPKDETAIV
+611 LQHPPKDDTAIV

-660 HGIKIDIDNL
+660 HGVKIDVNNL
-670 PMDDQRVFDVFA
+670 PMDDQRVFDIFA
-682 GGDTTGIFQF
+682 KGDTTGIFQF

-765 QIVQAFAGF
+765 QLVQAFAGF

-786 WKKIKELMD
+786 GKKIKELMD
-795 EQKGKFIEAAVK
+795 EQKGKFIEAAMK
-807 IGHTE
+807 IGHSE

-826 AGYGFNKSHAACYA
+826 AGYGFNKSHAACYS

-860 LMVSDEDDTD
+860 LMVSDEDNTD

-875 INEAKSKHIQVLVPD
+875 INEARAKWIQVLVPD

-901 DRQKIRFGLKAIK
+901 DKTKIRFGLKAIK
-914 WVWDGPIDTILRWRE
+914 GVGDGPIGTILSWRDSW
-929 NGNYTSL
+929 NYTSL
-936 EDLVQRT
+936 EDFVKRT

-961 MDTLWDR
+961 MDTLWER

-979 WYLREVEHKT
+979 GYLREVEQKS

-997 DLGEKTNN
+997 DLGEWIT
-1005 GGGLILQDAPPLSF
+1005 GSGLVLESGAPLSF

-1038 LDGLKRYIEKKS
+1038 LDGLTRYIERKS
-1050 LGLSK
+1050 LGLDK
-1055 VQEFLKELE
+1055 VKEFLAILE
-1064 ASITEDHIL
+1064 ESITEEQII
-1073 DDEVSDAGEIIQTP
+1073 DDEVSDAGEVVSE
-1087 EKEGEQDTP
+1087 EKETENDEEEQKK
-1096 TIEEDVKKERKEKP
+1096 EKKERP

-1119 SIRKIQT
+1119 TVRKIQT
-1126 KKGENMLIVAC
+1126 KKGDNMLIVTC
-1137 SSTGWKFTTIV
+1137 SSTWWKFTVVV

-1158 LINSGEII
+1158 HIKIGEVI
-1166 LVKGKLNCKIEMKEI
+1166 LVKGRLNCKIEMREI

-1196 RTAAQNEG
+1196 RTAARNDG
-1204 IFGDEENIPEAREEM
+1204 IFGDGEETEPTRRQF
-1219 PKNEKPQNE
+1219 EKLQH
-1228 IVFEAI
+1228 A
-1234 QKKYT
+1234 YT
-1239 CTFWEDS
+1239 CVIEDKII
-1246 MTIKLSPGTSK
+1246 TIKLSEKTPK
-1257 ETLMEIKT
+1257 ENLLEIKT
-1265 LLESYPR
+1265 ILEWYNSGD
-1272 WNYHVWLDIDGQMID
+1272 YHVWLDIGGTMVD
-1287 TKKNIGDKN
+1287 TKKKIADN
-1296 EKESS
+1296 

>member
-1 VNYGNFWFLRGFEYS
+1 
-16 QGVSFVHLH
+16 
-25 LHTHYSFLQ
+25 
-34 GLGDPEA
+34 
-41 FVMRAKELGMPALA
+41 MRAKELGMPALA

-143 YTGDTIALSGDL
+143 YAGDTIALSGDL

-174 RISYYQKVFGKDHYY
+174 RISYYQKVFGKDHYF

-275 APEACENTLRI
+275 APEACENTLKI

-491 DEGRWRVIEYVR
+491 DEGRGRVIEYVR

-786 WKKIKELMD
+786 GKKIKELMD
-795 EQKGKFIEAAVK
+795 EQKGKFIEAALK

-914 WVWDGPIDTILRWRE
+914 WVWDGPIDTILKWRE

-979 WYLREVEHKT
+979 WYLREVEHKN

-1050 LGLSK
+1050 LGLAK

-1087 EKEGEQDTP
+1087 EKE
-1096 TIEEDVKKERKEKP
+1096 RKEKP

-1119 SIRKIQT
+1119 GIRKIQT

-1137 SSTGWKFTTIV
+1137 SSTGWKFSTIV

-1204 IFGDEENIPEAREEM
+1204 IFGDDLPVIPELWDASETAWTISGIQDKTLHEV
-1219 PKNEKPQNE
+1219 NPQQKE
-1228 IVFEAI
+1228 ISFPEL

-1239 CTFWEDS
+1239 CTIGEDS

-1257 ETLMEIKT
+1257 ETLMEIKI
-1265 LLESYPR
+1265 LLESYPTG
-1272 WNYHVWLDIDGQMID
+1272 NYHVWLDIGGQMID
-1287 TKKNIGDKN
+1287 TKKSI
-1296 EKESS
+1296 KEI